1 VTRAEKERGKE
12 EPRIPQAAGIE
23 LMKKFLLATVS
34 MVALTSVTRAA
45 DMPAVMPAKGP
56 MYSPVAVT
64 TWDGVYVGVQGGIAS
79 NKTSFN
85 DGGFIASNS
94 ATHLDEHRTGGTI
107 GGLLGFNLQEG
118 RFVYGIEGDWSWIGA
133 RSDRSGVAFDLG
145 GDPVSTSFKVNWL
158 ATLQGRAGLAID
170 ATLFYLTGGVAFGQ
184 VKNSVD
190 LISVHGTNT
199 GALASFT
206 QDQTRIGWTA
216 GVGVEHMLSRHWTAR
231 AEFRYVDLG
240 KTNVSCAVSGTPDFN
255 GCIGRNYRG
264 EFSNRLMLGLVGV
277 AYKF

>member
-1 VTRAEKERGKE
+1 
-12 EPRIPQAAGIE
+12 
-23 LMKKFLLATVS
+23 MKKFLLATVS

-45 DMPAVMPAKGP
+45 DMPSRERV
-56 MYSPVAVT
+56 YSPIPMA
-64 TWDGVYVGVQGGIAS
+64 TWNGLYVGVQGGIAS

-107 GGLLGFNLQEG
+107 GGLLGYNLQEG
-118 RFVYGIEGDWSWIGA
+118 RFVFGIEGDWSWIGA
-133 RSDRSGVAFDLG
+133 KSDRSGVAFDLG
-145 GDPVSTSFKVNWL
+145 GDPVSTSYNVNWL
-158 ATLQGRAGLAID
+158 ATLRARAGLAFD
-170 ATLFYLTGGVAFGQ
+170 ATLLYLTGGVAFGQ

-190 LISVHGTNT
+190 LISVRGTNT

-206 QDQTRIGWTA
+206 QDQTKIGWTV
-216 GVGVEHMLSRHWTAR
+216 GVGVEHILSRHWSAR

-255 GCIGRNYRG
+255 GCIGFGYRG